1 MSKIVIYEVGK
12 TDDKYLVEGIDKY
25 LKRLKHY
32 VKLEIQTIKESRQKL
47 ATLKTQE
54 ETSQIF
60 SKISNNDYVILL
72 DEHGKE
78 LSSVEFAA
86 FIEDMNLN
94 NPNNLLFIIGGAY
107 GHSDHLRQRANMILS
122 FSKMTFS
129 HQMIRLFLVEQI
141 YRAFTIIKNEKYHN
155 E

>member
-54 ETSQIF
+54 ESSQIF

-107 GHSDHLRQRANMILS
+107 GHSDHL
-122 FSKMTFS
+122 
-129 HQMIRLFLVEQI
+129 
-141 YRAFTIIKNEKYHN
+141 
-155 E
+155 